1 MAAKKSSPASSRKK
15 TTKAQTAKTDTST
28 TKKEDCGCGC
38 GGDDASEATSVAPAE
53 LAEMEAFMQAA
64 ESDTF
69 AETWGTSGPAPFESA
84 TDSALVED
92 GHDVRTHGGGSLE
105 RAEGFELF
113 DPMVRGLGETS
124 LMPLPAQYD
133 TIPMACS
140 MHFQDEPAETV
151 CGHDGRVQVGT
162 DGTPPWRMICQLIIT
177 MANGA
182 RSRGTGWFISP
193 RTVMTAGHCVH
204 SARNGGWVKSIEV
217 IPGMS
222 GNRQPF
228 GSVTSTQFHSVGGW
242 VNRNEPAEDYAC
254 IVLPEHAR
262 LGEQTGW
269 FGFAALSDGDLQ
281 NLLANNS
288 GYPGDKTFGTQWYN
302 AGRIVATEHQRLS
315 YMFDTAPGQSGSPTW
330 RFDAT
335 RKQRHVIGIHNY
347 GGCANRST
355 RINREVFANM
365 KAWKQLGM

>member
-1 MAAKKSSPASSRKK
+1 MAGKK
-15 TTKAQTAKTDTST
+15 TTPTKGRATKAKA
-28 TKKEDCGCGC
+28 TKKTTPKKDDCGCGC
-38 GGDDASEATSVAPAE
+38 QDASPAPAVNAAA
-53 LAEMEAFMQAA
+53 LAEMDAFVETYADA
-64 ESDTF
+64 SDDPFGRSFEENFT
-69 AETWGTSGPAPFESA
+69 GT
-84 TDSALVED
+84 ALVEN
-92 GHDVRTHGGGSLE
+92 GHDVLTHGGGSLE
-105 RAEGFELF
+105 HAEGFELF

-124 LMPLPAQYD
+124 LMPLPESFDALPLACSVHFED
-133 TIPMACS
+133 GPMAES
-140 MHFQDEPAETV
+140 V
-151 CGHDGRVQVGT
+151 CGHDGRVEVGK

-182 RSRGTGWFISP
+182 RTRGTGWLISP

-204 SARNGGWVKSIEV
+204 SARNGGWATKIEV

-222 GNRQPF
+222 GRRQPF
-228 GSVTSTQFHSVGGW
+228 GSAVSTQFHSVAGW
-242 VNRNEPAEDYAC
+242 VNRHEPAEDYAC
-254 IVLPEHAR
+254 IVLPEDSA
-262 LGEQTGW
+262 LGNHTGW
-269 FGFAALSDGDLQ
+269 FGFAALPDSDLK

-302 AGRIVATEHQRLS
+302 AGRIIGTEPQRLA

-330 RFDAT
+330 RYDKT

-355 RINREVFANM
+355 RINPEVFANM